1 MAQAYAWMLPDNMHP
16 WREGTMSEPTIAGH
30 IELPIAFG
38 SVEEVEELLT
48 RLGRRSGLLV
58 DTDHI
63 HQSREARSDTE
74 SHGSAAAPLG
84 RRRRAV
90 CYVLDEAD
98 WYIATGQV
106 SEYGGMICF
115 LRG

>member
-1 MAQAYAWMLPDNMHP
+1 
-16 WREGTMSEPTIAGH
+16 MSETTIAGH
-30 IELPIAFG
+30 IELPIAFA
-38 SVEEVEELLT
+38 STEEVEELLT
-48 RLGRRSGLLV
+48 RIGRRPGLLV

-63 HQSREARSDTE
+63 HQSAEARSDVE
-74 SHGSAAAPLG
+74 SQRAASL
-84 RRRRAV
+84 RIRRRAV

-106 SEYGGMICF
+106 SQYGGMICF